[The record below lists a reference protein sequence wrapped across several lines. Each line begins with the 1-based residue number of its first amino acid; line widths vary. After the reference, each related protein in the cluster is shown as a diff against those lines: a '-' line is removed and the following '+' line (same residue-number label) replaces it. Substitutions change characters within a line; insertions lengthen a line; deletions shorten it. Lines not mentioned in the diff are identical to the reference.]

1 MKKNP
6 SKRKNTKSNT
16 RCRFT
21 IAQKTIMGVIAASA
35 IIVVIAVICS
45 FTLNTENVIK
55 SGISTLS
62 SNYYKDYVYKSLSDN
77 NSGNT
82 DLMKSAIQTY
92 KDTGL
97 ATIPLRVLLKFNQEN
112 AKLDTTLITDRCDQD
127 NTYVKIFPESPYEA
141 TSFRAEY
148 NYSCEF

>member
-1 MKKNP
+1 MKKHK
-6 SKRKNTKSNT
+6 SQKKSNL
-16 RCRFT
+16 RSRFT
-21 IAQKTIMGVIAASA
+21 LTQKIIMGVIITSA
-35 IIVVIAVICS
+35 IVVVIAVICS

-62 SNYYKDYVYKSLSDN
+62 SNYYQNYIYKSLSDN
-77 NSGNT
+77 NSGKT

-97 ATIPLRVLLKFNQEN
+97 AAVPLRVLLKFNQEN
-112 AKLDTTLITDRCDQD
+112 AKLDTSLITERCDQD